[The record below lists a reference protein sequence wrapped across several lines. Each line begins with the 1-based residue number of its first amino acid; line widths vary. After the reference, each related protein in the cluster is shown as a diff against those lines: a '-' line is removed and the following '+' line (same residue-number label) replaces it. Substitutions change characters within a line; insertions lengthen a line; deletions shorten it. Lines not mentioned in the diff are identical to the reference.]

1 MQQENMQP
9 KTYMNLTREP
19 KMSEAIAGKIEKKT
33 GNMIIMAV
41 FLLHQDLPTWATSTP
56 RL

>member
-1 MQQENMQP
+1 
-9 KTYMNLTREP
+9 
-19 KMSEAIAGKIEKKT
+19 MSEAIAGKIEKKT